1 MAQDKHTVEIRCANC
16 GKKLR
21 GPTTASKLRCP
32 ACGSIQGLRR
42 GYVYVLSNPSMP
54 SLCKI
59 GCTSRTVE
67 DRVEELNRETGVA
80 GPFIIEAKAES
91 SDIKRDE
98 QAVFTALSSYRYT
111 TKKEFFRVDVEKAK
125 AVLRSHCHLDSS
137 DHRAGHNPVPA
148 SNQQAKRK
156 WGTYDLNLKSPWVWV
171 LILVALIRFLAHVVR
186 PALD

>member
-1 MAQDKHTVEIRCANC
+1 
-16 GKKLR
+16 
-21 GPTTASKLRCP
+21 
-32 ACGSIQGLRR
+32 
-42 GYVYVLSNPSMP
+42 MP

-156 WGTYDLNLKSPWVWV
+156 EPQRLAWDTNSPWFWV
-171 LILVALIRFLAHVVR
+171 RLIFGVFMMLAWILGWR
-186 PALD
+186 GTGLF